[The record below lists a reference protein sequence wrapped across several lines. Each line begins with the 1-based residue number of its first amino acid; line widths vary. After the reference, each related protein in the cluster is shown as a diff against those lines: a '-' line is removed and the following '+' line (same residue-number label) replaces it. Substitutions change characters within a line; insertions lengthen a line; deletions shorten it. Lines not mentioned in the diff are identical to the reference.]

1 MSEML
6 SGRAAATAIAARV
19 EAFVRQGALA
29 KKIKREWATPHP

>member
-1 MSEML
+1 MSEMH
-6 SGRAAATAIAARV
+6 SGRAAAIAARV